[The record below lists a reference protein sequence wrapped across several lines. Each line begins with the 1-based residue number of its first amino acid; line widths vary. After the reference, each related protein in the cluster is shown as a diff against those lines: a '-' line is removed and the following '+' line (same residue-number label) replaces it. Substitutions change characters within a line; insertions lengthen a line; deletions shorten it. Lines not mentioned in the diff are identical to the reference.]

1 MNIELTP
8 QSPEYTA
15 MNSAQINCE
24 LIIVSIMAHVQLTNP
39 ALSADVARELIIENG
54 GCPTSV
60 VAEA

>member
-1 MNIELTP
+1 MNIDLTP
-8 QSPEYTA
+8 PSPEPTA
-15 MNSAQINCE
+15 MTSAQINCE

-60 VAEA
+60 VGEA

>member
-24 LIIVSIMAHVQLTNP
+24 LIIVSIMVHVQLVNP
-39 ALSADVARELIIENG
+39 ELSTDMAKELIIENG

-60 VAEA
+60 VGEA